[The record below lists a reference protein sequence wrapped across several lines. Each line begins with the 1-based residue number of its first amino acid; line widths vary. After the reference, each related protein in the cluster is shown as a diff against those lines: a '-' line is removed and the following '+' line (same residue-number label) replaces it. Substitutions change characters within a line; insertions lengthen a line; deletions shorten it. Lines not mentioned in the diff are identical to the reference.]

1 MSDALLEG
9 HSRFIAGTPANLQP
23 SETVDATIVRHA
35 ATESP
40 QRHARATPAPRPR
53 RARATLRSLQA
64 AIAARVTCISPLQV
78 LLTPLS
84 SGMSAHALLDT
95 PKQNLF
101 VVECSTPKL
110 DAIAVGNI
118 EHAAMVLGCRCVRPW
133 CIGLQGLVDRVAA

>member
-1 MSDALLEG
+1 MRPSCA
-9 HSRFIAGTPANLQP
+9 TP
-23 SETVDATIVRHA
+23 
-35 ATESP
+35 P
-40 QRHARATPAPRPR
+40 QKARSATPAPRPR

-110 DAIAVGNI
+110 DAISVGNI